1 MSFVVRSYNLKKLTS
16 LKLTFLNRKS
26 MRNPTRDED
35 LFYQLWILWE
45 IIDNTT
51 ISTLWNT
58 DKKLMLGTFDFIILK
73 LFHQKTAC
81 PTQFSEVLPALPFM
95 SFCQIFSQS
104 QKMSKKLILKCT
116 KEKLTKARPKK
127 LLSKFESQLTYLK

>member
-1 MSFVVRSYNLKKLTS
+1 
-16 LKLTFLNRKS
+16 
-26 MRNPTRDED
+26 
-35 LFYQLWILWE
+35 
-45 IIDNTT
+45 
-51 ISTLWNT
+51 
-58 DKKLMLGTFDFIILK
+58 MLGTFDFIILK

-116 KEKLTKARPKK
+116 KEKAHQ
-127 LLSKFESQLTYLK
+127 SQAQKITFKI